1 VTRLRFCNGA
11 GAREAE
17 VVEPGDVCPCSDC
30 QWGEAIGLRSSST
43 SNDSGEEW
51 VGEFDDVPA
60 AIEVATGA

>member
-1 VTRLRFCNGA
+1 
-11 GAREAE
+11 
-17 VVEPGDVCPCSDC
+17 VEPGDVCPCSDC